1 MAKKILLIDDSA
13 LMRRV
18 ISDIINSG
26 GDYEVAD
33 IARDGVEGF
42 EKIVSNP
49 SLYDAIIMDINMPR
63 MNGIELLRE
72 LHNNHIEQTVIVVS
86 TVAKEGAKET
96 IQALEYGAFDFV
108 TKPENYFETKGEAF
122 RNQIH
127 AMLDAA
133 TSSRPSAA
141 KAAQAPARPVRTTI
155 HQPAGTTVSGASRP
169 ASRIAT
175 SPATSRVG
183 TPDSVI
189 RPDEGRAKGVKSGRK
204 KLVALA
210 CSTGGPKSLQQV
222 IPYLPENLDAGVV
235 LVQHMPKGF
244 TSSRAQRLNEL
255 SHVTVKEAE
264 EGDVIRK
271 GWVYIAP
278 GGRHIRVD
286 SKGTDY
292 VIRLSDEDPVEG
304 LRPCANIMY
313 DSLTKSRFDEITC
326 VVLTG
331 MGADGTKGI
340 KNLKDAGRPIHVIGQ
355 DEQSCVVYG
364 MPKAL
369 AQAGLTDEVVPL
381 NQIADAIT
389 KNVGVL

>member
-1 MAKKILLIDDSA
+1 
-13 LMRRV
+13 
-18 ISDIINSG
+18 
-26 GDYEVAD
+26 
-33 IARDGVEGF
+33 
-42 EKIVSNP
+42 
-49 SLYDAIIMDINMPR
+49 
-63 MNGIELLRE
+63 
-72 LHNNHIEQTVIVVS
+72 
-86 TVAKEGAKET
+86 
-96 IQALEYGAFDFV
+96 
-108 TKPENYFETKGEAF
+108 
-122 RNQIH
+122 
-127 AMLDAA
+127 
-133 TSSRPSAA
+133 
-141 KAAQAPARPVRTTI
+141 
-155 HQPAGTTVSGASRP
+155 
-169 ASRIAT
+169 
-175 SPATSRVG
+175 
-183 TPDSVI
+183 
-189 RPDEGRAKGVKSGRK
+189 
-204 KLVALA
+204 
-210 CSTGGPKSLQQV
+210 
-222 IPYLPENLDAGVV
+222 
-235 LVQHMPKGF
+235 MPKGF
-244 TSSRAQRLNEL
+244 TSSLAQRLNEL

>member
-1 MAKKILLIDDSA
+1 MAKKILVIDDSA

-49 SLYDAIIMDINMPR
+49 RLYDAIIMDINMPR

-133 TSSRPSAA
+133 TSSRPSVIRTAPTKPVRPSA
-141 KAAQAPARPVRTTI
+141 GQPARRPVAET
-155 HQPAGTTVSGASRP
+155 AKTVSRVP
-169 ASRIAT
+169 V
-175 SPATSRVG
+175 SPVATSRVG

-189 RPDEGRAKGVKSGRK
+189 RPDAGKAKGVKSGRK

-244 TSSRAQRLNEL
+244 TNSLAQRLNEL

-286 SKGTDY
+286 SRGTDC

-313 DSLTKSRFDEITC
+313 DSLKSSRLDEITC

-340 KNLKDAGRPIHVIGQ
+340 QTLKDAKRPIYVIGQ